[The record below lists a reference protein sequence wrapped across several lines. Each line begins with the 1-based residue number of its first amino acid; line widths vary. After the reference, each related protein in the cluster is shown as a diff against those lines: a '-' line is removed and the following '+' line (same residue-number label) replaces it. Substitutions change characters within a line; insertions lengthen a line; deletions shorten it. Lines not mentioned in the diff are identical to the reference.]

1 MSKPGL
7 IESLTQVIPE
17 HLQAEVAQELAR
29 GWRLE
34 EVRAKHAAAQVAK
47 VNRDYEHKEVKGL
60 GRLVAR
66 IPSTSFAYWNNRE
79 GMRGC
84 WNDKQFFNEF
94 LRDNPGCSVV
104 NQEKKTMVGGAKG
117 LFDARGGIIK

>member
-1 MSKPGL
+1 MQKLGL

-17 HLQAEVAQELAR
+17 HLQAEVSQELAR

-34 EVRAKHAAAQVAK
+34 EIKARHAAAQVGK
-47 VNRDYEHKEVKGL
+47 INRDFEHKEVKGL

-66 IPSTSFAYWNNRE
+66 IPSTAFAYWQNRK
-79 GMRGC
+79 GMQGC

-94 LRDNPGCSVV
+94 LRDNPECRVT
-104 NQEKKTMVGGAKG
+104 NQEKKTSVGGAKG
-117 LFDARGGIIK
+117 LFDASGNQI

>member
-1 MSKPGL
+1 MSKLGL

-17 HLQAEVAQELAR
+17 HLQAEVSRELAN

-34 EVRAKHAAAQVAK
+34 EVRAKHQAAQIGR
-47 VNRDYEHKEVKGL
+47 VNRKFEHKEVKGL

-66 IPSTSFAYWNNRE
+66 IPATSFAYWNNRK
-79 GMRGC
+79 GMQGC

-94 LRDNPGCSVV
+94 LRDNPECKVV
-104 NQEKKTMVGGAKG
+104 NQEKKTVVGGAKG
-117 LFDARGGIIK
+117 LFDANGRVIK

>member
-1 MSKPGL
+1 MAKLDL

-17 HLQAEVAQELAR
+17 HLQEEVSRELAN

-34 EVRAKHAAAQVAK
+34 EVRAKHQAAQIGRM
-47 VNRDYEHKEVKGL
+47 NRKFEHKEVKGL

-66 IPSTSFAYWNNRE
+66 IPATAFAYWNNRK
-79 GMRGC
+79 GMQGC

-94 LRDNPGCSVV
+94 LRDNPECKVV
-104 NQEKKTMVGGAKG
+104 NQETKTKVGGAKG
-117 LFDARGGIIK
+117 LFDWNGKPIK